1 MTTVRAEALQLEVP
15 AARAGAFHLVS
26 TDHRPDLALG
36 GAPAIAV
43 AVAAAA
49 ALGPAAEGS
58 TATLWFAPRRAAL
71 PAEHGPV
78 FQLDAVL
85 APRPG
90 TRLMARLGRLGPSRL
105 APLLDESSAQLD
117 ARLAGQLQ
125 PRMAAAVDWVGYS
138 LRGEDEPR
146 RAAGAQAARALE
158 RLLAPL
164 PSER

>member
-1 MTTVRAEALQLEVP
+1 
-15 AARAGAFHLVS
+15 
-26 TDHRPDLALG
+26 
-36 GAPAIAV
+36 
-43 AVAAAA
+43 
-49 ALGPAAEGS
+49 
-58 TATLWFAPRRAAL
+58 
-71 PAEHGPV
+71 EHGPV

-90 TRLMARLGRLGPSRL
+90 TRLMAPLRLGPSRL

-125 PRMAAAVDWVGYS
+125 PRMAAAVDWVGYG

-146 RAAGAQAARALE
+146 RPAGAQAARALE